1 MTQRRPPARIP
12 LRQRLEAPPN
22 QRNSKFPAAG
32 KVEVTCVDRHI
43 QLNIGNVVLITLIAA
58 GGVLVVVMA
67 ARALGKTTIPVANK
81 VGQGYTAALG
91 VAA

>member
-1 MTQRRPPARIP
+1 M
-12 LRQRLEAPPN
+12 
-22 QRNSKFPAAG
+22 
-32 KVEVTCVDRHI
+32 DRHI

-58 GGVLVVVMA
+58 GGVLAVVMA